1 MKTFIEEILADIDW
15 RIAEL
20 ATLKSLPIKYSFQP
34 DHRELHIKYSIPAI
48 YAIWEGFIK
57 NVFHIYSTH
66 LNTLSLKRSDIAYP
80 LLTHHFDSVCNF
92 GQARKSFV
100 SKEKL
105 VNVIINAVEEDIIF
119 SPKLPTESNV
129 NLKVL
134 NRIMERFCVQKI
146 DQKYEKDLDKLL
158 LFRNKIAHGENA
170 LKVTLTQM
178 TAFIKIIEDIML
190 DVILALEKSEA
201 LKSYMK

>member
-1 MKTFIEEILADIDW
+1 MSIFIDEILADIDW
-15 RIAEL
+15 RVAEL
-20 ATLKSLPIKYSFQP
+20 ATLKTLPIKYSFQP
-34 DHRELHIKYSIPAI
+34 DHRQLHIKYSIPAI

-57 NVFHIYSTH
+57 NVFNIYSTH
-66 LNTLSLKRSDIAYP
+66 LNTLGLTRSEIAYP
-80 LLTHHFDSVCNF
+80 LLTHHFDSICNF
-92 GQARKSFV
+92 GQARKSFP

-105 VNVIINAVEEDIIF
+105 VSVILSTVEEEIII
-119 SPKLPTESNV
+119 SPKIPTESNI

-201 LKSYMK
+201 SKSYMK